1 MSSSILD
8 PVHSFPPLRLCFL
21 VLPSICICYLASQ
34 KIFRSW
40 TSSAPHAVNGL
51 GVNRVEQIGFCFG
64 PHLVWWEMVGL
75 AIRLIWFGFRKKIV
89 WFGLV
94 VVLLKLIR
102 NRVET
107 LRLWKHL

>member
-8 PVHSFPPLRLCFL
+8 PPLPPSFTTMF
-21 VLPSICICYLASQ
+21 SCIT
-34 KIFRSW
+34 KIKFRSW

-75 AIRLIWFGFRKKIV
+75 AIRLIWFGFIKKIV

-94 VVLLKLIR
+94 VALLKLIR

-107 LRLWKHL
+107 LRL